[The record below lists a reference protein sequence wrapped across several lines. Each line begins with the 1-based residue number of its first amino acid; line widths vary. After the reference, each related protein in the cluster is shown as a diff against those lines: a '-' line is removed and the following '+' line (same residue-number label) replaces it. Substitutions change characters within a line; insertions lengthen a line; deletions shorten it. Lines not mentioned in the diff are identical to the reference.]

1 MCSQLISSSICP
13 TSCLLTREKQYMPSI
28 CNTSCRRHVYSSTT
42 GCCCRMSI
50 CNCLERDVLRLY
62 ETHWISSGSDKQ
74 GMSMA
79 KIHLSRIASKSCQL
93 LEHALHR
100 LLGGSQLYP
109 FNGVAAGVHLKLQ
122 SLLHHLRIVQVC
134 GSADVYG
141 GRDLLSHRSRFCVV
155 PCSVRIHA
163 RHALLLH
170 LSCLRGC
177 DLVLVP
183 ASVLGDP
190 GLRRL
195 HVDALHQIVHYVFD
209 LLQEVVVLLHACKVF
224 LTFVIHIRD
233 AFTYGHL
240 SFREHLVATNRDS
253 FLWRVQVEMIEC
265 RRYQV
270 FTASRTL
277 PTL

>member
-1 MCSQLISSSICP
+1 MYRLIYSLKLISVNHAKGLLIHKSMYKSLFSKFATLHRFMYCWHMCSQLISSSICP

-109 FNGVAAGVHLKLQ
+109 FCAIIRTPISTLKCPAQHTLTANWESAVPLSKHTQGGVKCSGQ
-122 SLLHHLRIVQVC
+122 ERDRI
-134 GSADVYG
+134 
-141 GRDLLSHRSRFCVV
+141 
-155 PCSVRIHA
+155 
-163 RHALLLH
+163 
-170 LSCLRGC
+170 
-177 DLVLVP
+177 
-183 ASVLGDP
+183 
-190 GLRRL
+190 
-195 HVDALHQIVHYVFD
+195 
-209 LLQEVVVLLHACKVF
+209 
-224 LTFVIHIRD
+224 FV
-233 AFTYGHL
+233 
-240 SFREHLVATNRDS
+240 
-253 FLWRVQVEMIEC
+253 
-265 RRYQV
+265 
-270 FTASRTL
+270 
-277 PTL
+277 